1 MAKNIDNKP
10 LTIKDIR
17 EVLIPA
23 MEKVFATKKDL
34 EGFATKKDLEGFATK
49 KDLGNLVIKM
59 EKVFATKKDLE
70 NFVTKEEFYEFKDA
84 VLTGLDHILKDLE
97 TLMMEKKA
105 EYWQHQPRFPFEVQ
119 FFLG

>member
-23 MEKVFATKKDL
+23 MEKVFATK
-34 EGFATKKDLEGFATK
+34 E
-49 KDLGNLVIKM
+49 
-59 EKVFATKKDLE
+59 DLE
-70 NFVTKEEFYEFKDA
+70 NFITRDEFHEFKDA
-84 VLTGLDHILKDLE
+84 ILTGMDHILKDLE

-105 EYWQHQPRFPFEVQ
+105 EYWQHQRRQKFYKIITQAMSKHKILTINQANKIKQLNIF
-119 FFLG
+119 